1 MWVLLI
7 LIVLWNFLNTGFY
20 ISSVK
25 TMRKL
30 SKMYIFWFNLMFW
43 SYILSVMYCALKL
56 VSFFI
61 LTVRYV
67 VVTEYSRSIYPI
79 YRYILHATYMF
90 PWNSVTINHTQ
101 NASIFGLSVQTILET
116 AAHLWEPEHHIFSK
130 QMSVLVFFV
139 KIMRI

>member
-1 MWVLLI
+1 MLLI

-30 SKMYIFWFNLMFW
+30 SKMYIFWFNLMFCP
-43 SYILSVMYCALKL
+43 YILSVMYYALKL

-61 LTVRYV
+61 LTLKYV
-67 VVTEYSRSIYPI
+67 VVTEYNRSIYPI

-90 PWNSVTINHTQ
+90 PWNSVTINHAQ
-101 NASIFGLSVQTILET
+101 NSWIFGLSVQQFWKLQLIFENLNT
-116 AAHLWEPEHHIFSK
+116 IFSANGWVYWF
-130 QMSVLVFFV
+130 SL
-139 KIMRI
+139 